1 MLYVQVDEGVN
12 APIRSLS
19 PATGELTLIRDLSFT
34 APLSFVAAPRNP
46 FLVINDG
53 ALYRFDLRTR
63 QLRELVSGE
72 FFHPNYAVSASGS
85 LLAYRTAEPRARVLR
100 IRTLDTNRDIAVLP
114 GLTDAETIFALQWLG
129 DSSLVFLRG
138 DVGNRRPWRMRVSDS
153 ALEPINVPV
162 GARIIW
168 MTVDPSAR
176 SIALLRFPG
185 TDPDGP
191 ATLSIVDL
199 ATLEE
204 RFIATLDD
212 WDFPLSWSPDSRFIA
227 GITRRADEMTDV
239 RLIDT
244 ESGTVRVVTTEGS
257 QEFDV
262 AWAVE

>member
-1 MLYVQVDEGVN
+1 
-12 APIRSLS
+12 
-19 PATGELTLIRDLSFT
+19 
-34 APLSFVAAPRNP
+34 
-46 FLVINDG
+46 
-53 ALYRFDLRTR
+53 
-63 QLRELVSGE
+63 
-72 FFHPNYAVSASGS
+72 
-85 LLAYRTAEPRARVLR
+85 
-100 IRTLDTNRDIAVLP
+100 
-114 GLTDAETIFALQWLG
+114 
-129 DSSLVFLRG
+129 
-138 DVGNRRPWRMRVSDS
+138 MRVSDS